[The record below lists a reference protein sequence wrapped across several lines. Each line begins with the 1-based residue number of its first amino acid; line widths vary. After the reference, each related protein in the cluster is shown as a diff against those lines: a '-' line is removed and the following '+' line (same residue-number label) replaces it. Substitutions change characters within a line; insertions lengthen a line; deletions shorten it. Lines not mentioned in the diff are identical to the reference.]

1 MSITMGTTLA
11 SLVTNKRRV
20 SALKSLGIVTVGDA
34 LTYYPFRVTEPVP
47 LRAIREA
54 APGQQMAFAAVIRDM
69 RVVPMNA
76 RRGYRL
82 EATVDDADF
91 ARSRHVPG
99 STARLT
105 FFSYRKSY
113 VDWVSMRLRAGTS
126 VVVSGMPSEY
136 MGQLQFTHPEILT
149 VAPGSAGTG
158 AGLEGYARGA
168 ASGNGAFAGSADP
181 YASAQSAYPPA
192 AAAPSGA
199 ALKYD
204 ADTVQEALTRVC
216 RPRPV
221 YHASSRI
228 SSEHI
233 HETIL
238 GLLWMMGARTSST
251 SDGQLTG
258 AGSADIVAP
267 TTDTIAVQN
276 GEEKSGTTAESGAE
290 ALSQSIP
297 DVLPESV
304 RKAKNLM
311 HRAEAFLA
319 IHDPASTARFKEA
332 IETLRYE
339 EAFVS
344 QTSLLKARQH
354 AHKSSAHPCP
364 LNEALETARAS
375 VGEAAAEPS
384 AQPGASERGAATN
397 LPDLPNLRDRF
408 IASLPFTLTVG
419 QSQVVDDIASDL
431 ERDWPMQRLLQ
442 GEVGSGK
449 TVVALAAMLQAVG
462 AGYQAVL
469 VAPTQVLA
477 EQHYETISKMVS
489 GLTLAQPGAKETDAA
504 ADVEG
509 AMGASGASTVSSSKV
524 TAEIPVTL
532 LTGGMKLAARRKA
545 LAAAASG
552 EPGIIVATHA
562 AFSKTF
568 QAPHLALVVIDEQ
581 HRFGVEQRESLNAKT
596 DDGTTPHLLVM
607 TATPIPRTAAMTWFG
622 DLDISWLT
630 ELPGGRKPIRTVVVN
645 EADAAT
651 MGRMFAH
658 IRARVDAG
666 ERAYIVCPRID
677 ADDEENEGGS
687 GVSAAAGSARGRAAA
702 SGSSARTAAGGR
714 ATRAAADAIGIDDPY
729 ETFDENGET
738 VARPPLHAVAEI
750 ADRLQKLP
758 QFQGIRFATL
768 TGRDKDDVKTQV
780 MADFAGGE
788 TPILVS
794 TTVIEVG
801 VDVKQASCIV
811 IFDADRYGL
820 SQLHQL
826 RGRVGRGGTNSWAF
840 LISRA
845 EPGSPAEQRLEV
857 IHHSLDGA
865 EIAQADLEFRGAGDV
880 LGDAQSGGKS
890 SLKLLRVVKDAD
902 MIADARTRAGQLLA
916 ADPELAGEVQLA
928 GAVLDFTRGN
938 ETFLTSS

>member
-91 ARSRHVPG
+91 ARSRRVPG

-113 VDWVSMRLRAGTS
+113 VDWVSVRLRAGTS
-126 VVVSGMPSEY
+126 VVVSGMPGEY

-149 VAPGSAGTG
+149 VAPVPAGAG

-192 AAAPSGA
+192 ATAPSGA

-251 SDGQLTG
+251 PDGQLAG
-258 AGSADIVAP
+258 AGAAGIVAP
-267 TTDTIAVQN
+267 ATDTIAVQN

-344 QTSLLKARQH
+344 QVSLLKARSH
-354 AHKSSAHPCP
+354 AHKSAAHSCP
-364 LNEALETARAS
+364 LVTDS
-375 VGEAAAEPS
+375 
-384 AQPGASERGAATN
+384 
-397 LPDLPNLRDRF
+397 LRDQF
-408 IASLPFTLTVG
+408 IASLPFSLTAG
-419 QSQVVDDIASDL
+419 QQQVIHDIAADL
-431 ERDWPMQRLLQ
+431 AHDWPMQRLLQ

-449 TVVALAAMLQAVG
+449 TVVALAAMLQAVD

-477 EQHYETISKMVS
+477 EQHAETIGRMVEQ
-489 GLTLAQPGAKETDAA
+489 LKPA
-504 ADVEG
+504 
-509 AMGASGASTVSSSKV
+509 
-524 TAEIPVTL
+524 IPVTL

-545 LAAAASG
+545 LAAASSG

-902 MIADARTRAGQLLA
+902 MIADARTRAEQLLA
-916 ADPELAGEVQLA
+916 ADPELADEVQLA

>member
-91 ARSRHVPG
+91 ARSRRVPG

-113 VDWVSMRLRAGTS
+113 VDWVSVRLRAGTS
-126 VVVSGMPSEY
+126 VVVSGMPGEY

-149 VAPGSAGTG
+149 VAPVPAGAG

-192 AAAPSGA
+192 ATAPSGA

-251 SDGQLTG
+251 PDGQLAG
-258 AGSADIVAP
+258 AGAAGIVAP
-267 TTDTIAVQN
+267 ATDTIAVQN

-344 QTSLLKARQH
+344 QTSLLKARSH
-354 AHKSSAHPCP
+354 AHKSAAHSCP
-364 LNEALETARAS
+364 LVTDS
-375 VGEAAAEPS
+375 
-384 AQPGASERGAATN
+384 
-397 LPDLPNLRDRF
+397 LRDQF
-408 IASLPFTLTVG
+408 IASLPFSLTAG
-419 QSQVVDDIASDL
+419 QQQVIHDIAADL
-431 ERDWPMQRLLQ
+431 AHDWPMQRLLQ

-449 TVVALAAMLQAVG
+449 TVVALAAMLQAVD

-477 EQHYETISKMVS
+477 EQHAETIGRMVEQ
-489 GLTLAQPGAKETDAA
+489 LKPA
-504 ADVEG
+504 
-509 AMGASGASTVSSSKV
+509 
-524 TAEIPVTL
+524 IPVTL

-545 LAAAASG
+545 LAAASSG

-880 LGDAQSGGKS
+880 LGDTQSGGKS

>member
-1 MSITMGTTLA
+1 MDTTLA

-91 ARSRHVPG
+91 ARSRRVPG

-251 SDGQLTG
+251 PDGQLAG

-408 IASLPFTLTVG
+408 IASLPFTLTAG
-419 QSQVVDDIASDL
+419 QSQVVDDIAADL

-489 GLTLAQPGAKETDAA
+489 GLALAQPGAKETDAA

-509 AMGASGASTVSSSKV
+509 AMGVSSASTVSSSKV
-524 TAEIPVTL
+524 SAEIPVTL

-552 EPGIIVATHA
+552 EPGIIVSTHA

-658 IRARVDAG
+658 IRARIDAG

-687 GVSAAAGSARGRAAA
+687 GVSSAAGSARGRAAA

-902 MIADARTRAGQLLA
+902 MIADARTRAEQLLA

>member
-1 MSITMGTTLA
+1 MDTTLA

-47 LRAIREA
+47 LRTIREA

-91 ARSRHVPG
+91 ARSRRVPG

-168 ASGNGAFAGSADP
+168 ASGNGAFAGSTDP

-251 SDGQLTG
+251 PDGQLAG

-344 QTSLLKARQH
+344 QTSLLKARSH
-354 AHKSSAHPCP
+354 AHKSAAHSCP
-364 LNEALETARAS
+364 LVTDS
-375 VGEAAAEPS
+375 
-384 AQPGASERGAATN
+384 
-397 LPDLPNLRDRF
+397 LRDQF
-408 IASLPFTLTVG
+408 IASLPFSLTAG
-419 QSQVVDDIASDL
+419 QQQVIHDIAADL
-431 ERDWPMQRLLQ
+431 AHDWPMQRLLQ

-449 TVVALAAMLQAVG
+449 TVVALAAMLQAVD

-477 EQHYETISKMVS
+477 EQHAETIGRMVEQ
-489 GLTLAQPGAKETDAA
+489 LKPA
-504 ADVEG
+504 
-509 AMGASGASTVSSSKV
+509 
-524 TAEIPVTL
+524 IPVTL

-687 GVSAAAGSARGRAAA
+687 GVSSAAGSARGRAAA

-902 MIADARTRAGQLLA
+902 MIADARTRAEQLLA